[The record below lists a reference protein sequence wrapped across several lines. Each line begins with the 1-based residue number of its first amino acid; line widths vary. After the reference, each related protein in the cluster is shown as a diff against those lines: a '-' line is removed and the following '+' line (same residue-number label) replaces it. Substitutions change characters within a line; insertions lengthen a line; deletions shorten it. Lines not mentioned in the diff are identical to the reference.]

1 MEEME
6 VREMGISEYISVVE
20 FIMTSISIWMMS
32 KQRIFEGLF
41 LALCVLLLIVVS
53 QAIVK

>member
-1 MEEME
+1 ME
-6 VREMGISEYISVVE
+6 VREMSIGEYINVVE

-41 LALCVLLLIVVS
+41 LAFCVLLLVVVS

>member
-1 MEEME
+1 ME